1 MLLQFYYQGFFM
13 TENREIKSSVF
24 SDLFGDDE
32 LVGKKNFLALYNAI
46 HGSNLKFEEI
56 RMERKIIPQSLYKTF
71 NSDVTM
77 EIDDKI
83 IVFVEHQS
91 TINFNMPL
99 RFLEYFVHI
108 LYGIVPARARYRKA
122 LYKIPAPEFYVLY
135 NGKAPMSREIELKL
149 SEAFMVSQSDPP
161 CEVKVKVVNIGGK
174 EGLKLP
180 IVQKCGIL
188 KEYCRFMEI
197 VLQKEALLQPD
208 CTNEQ
213 TKEALEIAIRES
225 IEQGILTDYL
235 TRKSTE
241 VINMFLDEY
250 DYDTDI
256 AVQREEAMEEGFEQ
270 GIEQGIEQK
279 SQESAIEALKIH
291 LSPEKVSKISGLPL
305 KKVLELQATLKS
317 QEKEK

>member
-1 MLLQFYYQGFFM
+1 
-13 TENREIKSSVF
+13 
-24 SDLFGDDE
+24 
-32 LVGKKNFLALYNAI
+32 
-46 HGSNLKFEEI
+46 
-56 RMERKIIPQSLYKTF
+56 
-71 NSDVTM
+71 
-77 EIDDKI
+77 
-83 IVFVEHQS
+83 
-91 TINFNMPL
+91 
-99 RFLEYFVHI
+99 
-108 LYGIVPARARYRKA
+108 
-122 LYKIPAPEFYVLY
+122 
-135 NGKAPMSREIELKL
+135 
-149 SEAFMVSQSDPP
+149 
-161 CEVKVKVVNIGGK
+161 
-174 EGLKLP
+174 
-180 IVQKCGIL
+180 
-188 KEYCRFMEI
+188 MEI

-305 KKVLELQATLKS
+305 EKVLELQSTLKS